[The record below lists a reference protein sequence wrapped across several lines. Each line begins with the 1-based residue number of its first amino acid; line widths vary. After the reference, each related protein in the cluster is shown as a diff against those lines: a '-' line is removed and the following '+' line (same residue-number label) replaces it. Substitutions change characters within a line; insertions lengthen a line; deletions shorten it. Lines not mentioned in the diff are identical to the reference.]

1 MKITKM
7 NLQSAKQIRVVLNSI
22 LKDNEILK
30 QNNINVNVGKCT
42 YDDDIAT
49 YKVEVNVIG
58 GKTQKEISLQEE
70 KDALDYVLNNQLP
83 LNFKGK
89 IQLESKNKKYMLVGY
104 KSQNQK
110 CPYIMQDI
118 VKSGKTYKITF
129 QQMIDLFAK

>member
-30 QNNINVNVGKCT
+30 QNNINVNVGKCI

-70 KDALDYVLNNQLP
+70 KDDLEDIL
-83 LNFKGK
+83 GGSDR
-89 IQLESKNKKYMLVGY
+89 IQLESTNGKYRLVGY
-104 KSQNQK
+104 KRQNK
-110 CPYIMQDI
+110 KYPYIMENI
-118 VKSGKTYKITF
+118 PNNGKTYKIDSK
-129 QQMIDLFAK
+129 QMTHLFGVGSE

>member
-7 NLQSAKQIRVVLNSI
+7 NLQSTKEIRVVLNSI

-30 QNNINVNVGKCT
+30 QNNIDVNVGQCT
-42 YDDDIAT
+42 YNDDIAT
-49 YKVEVNVIG
+49 YKVEVVIG
-58 GKTQKEISLQEE
+58 GKTKKRISLQEE

>member
-1 MKITKM
+1 M
-7 NLQSAKQIRVVLNSI
+7 NLQSTKEIRVVLNSI
-22 LKDNEILK
+22 LKDNIILK
-30 QNNINVNVGKCT
+30 QNNINVNVGQCT
-42 YDDDIAT
+42 YNDDIAT
-49 YKVEVNVIG
+49 YKVEVVIG
-58 GKTQKEISLQEE
+58 GKTKKEISLQEE

>member
-70 KDALDYVLNNQLP
+70 KHALKHQLMHYAR
-83 LNFKGK
+83 
-89 IQLESKNKKYMLVGY
+89 IQLESKNGKYRLVGY
-104 KSQNQK
+104 KSRNK
-110 CPYIMQDI
+110 KYPYIMQDI
-118 VKSGKTYKITF
+118 VKSGKTYKISH
-129 QQMIDLFAK
+129 QQMTNLFAK